1 MMWVKDIKCREAVN
15 LVSDYLEGALGGR
28 DRRRLE
34 HHLAGCD
41 ACTAYLAQMREIIA
55 LTGQVS
61 PEDLSNDALDA
72 LMDVFDHYQHGRG
85 SGGADPV

>member
-1 MMWVKDIKCREAVN
+1 MWVKDITCRAAVN
-15 LVSDYLEGALGGR
+15 LISDYLDGTLRGR

-55 LTGQVS
+55 LTGRVT

-72 LMDVFDHYQHGRG
+72 LMDVFDHYQHGRD
-85 SGGADPV
+85 GGDAEPV